1 MRAIVD
7 SDQHL
12 YEYRGMWEEH
22 IDPALRGEALRFVDD
37 DLGHTWMMWRD
48 QRIAIADVQRPG
60 QIDAVGEHF
69 RRAMDGLPACERYDD
84 VLPQHYWEPKARMAY
99 LDELRVAEAFLFP
112 NYGLLWER
120 TLDEVPGALKANLTA
135 WNRWCATVS
144 AEGGGRLHPVAHVTL
159 RDLDWLERELRTLS
173 AAGVRLAMVAPA
185 LVDGKPLSHPD
196 VDRAWSA
203 FVTHGVTPI
212 FHVADQRRPF
222 ADAWYTDTGQAF
234 VPTLES
240 VFLWTG
246 AALATADL
254 IINGVFERHPELR
267 LGIVELS
274 AMWVGQYL
282 MMLDGATQF
291 TSRINGRVPAQ
302 LSMSP
307 SDYFRRHVRV
317 SSFAYEEPAF
327 LRKQLDADL
336 FMCGS
341 DYPHSEGTATPVAD
355 YTNSV
360 AVADAPGLFGDNADF
375 LLRR

>member
-12 YEYRGMWEEH
+12 YEYRGMWQDH
-22 IDPALRGEALRFVDD
+22 IDPAVRGEALRFVDD
-37 DLGHTWMMWRD
+37 DLGHTWMTWRD
-48 QRIAIADVQRPG
+48 KRIAIADVQRPG
-60 QIDAVGEHF
+60 QVDAVGDHF
-69 RRAMDGLPACERYDD
+69 RRAMDGLPARERYDE
-84 VLPQHYWEPKARMAY
+84 VLPEHYWHPKARLAY
-99 LDELRVAEAFLFP
+99 LDELRVVEAFLFP

-120 TLDEVPGALKANLTA
+120 TLDEAPAALTGNLTA

-159 RDLDWLERELRTLS
+159 RDLGWLERELATLS

-196 VDRAWSA
+196 VDPAWSA

-212 FHVADQRRPF
+212 FHVAEQRRPF

-240 VFLWTG
+240 IFLWTG

-254 IINGVFERHPELR
+254 VINGVFERHPDLR

-291 TSRINGRVPAQ
+291 TSRINGRTIAR

-307 SDYFRRHVRV
+307 SDYFRRGVRV
-317 SSFAYEEPAF
+317 SAFAYEEPAF
-327 LRKQLDADL
+327 LQKQLGADL

-341 DYPHSEGTATPVAD
+341 DYPHAEGTATPVAD
-355 YTNSV
+355 YTNSI
-360 AVADAPGLFGDNADF
+360 AIADAPGLFGDNADF

>member
-1 MRAIVD
+1 MRAIGD

-12 YEYRGMWEEH
+12 YEYRGMWEDH
-22 IDPALRGEALRFVDD
+22 IDPAVRDEALRFVDD

-48 QRIAIADVQRPG
+48 RRLAIADVQRPG

-69 RRAMDGLPACERYDD
+69 RRAMDGLPARERYDE
-84 VLPQHYWEPKARMAY
+84 VLPEHYWQPKARLAF

-120 TLDEVPGALKANLTA
+120 TLDEVPAALTGNLTA
-135 WNRWCATVS
+135 WNRWCATVA

-159 RDLDWLERELRTLS
+159 RDLDWLERQLRALS

-185 LVDGKPLSHPD
+185 LVDGKPLSHPE

-212 FHVADQRRPF
+212 FHVAEQRRPF
-222 ADAWYTDTGQAF
+222 ADAWYTDTGRAF

-254 IINGVFERHPELR
+254 ILNGVFERHPELR
-267 LGIVELS
+267 LGI
-274 AMWVGQYL
+274 
-282 MMLDGATQF
+282 
-291 TSRINGRVPAQ
+291 
-302 LSMSP
+302 
-307 SDYFRRHVRV
+307 
-317 SSFAYEEPAF
+317 
-327 LRKQLDADL
+327 
-336 FMCGS
+336 
-341 DYPHSEGTATPVAD
+341 
-355 YTNSV
+355 
-360 AVADAPGLFGDNADF
+360 
-375 LLRR
+375 

>member
-12 YEYRGMWEEH
+12 YEYRGMWEDH
-22 IDPALRGEALRFVDD
+22 IDPAVRDEALRFVDD

-48 QRIAIADVQRPG
+48 RRLAIADVQRPG

-69 RRAMDGLPACERYDD
+69 RRAMDGLPARERYDE
-84 VLPQHYWEPKARMAY
+84 VLPEHYWQPKARLAF

-120 TLDEVPGALKANLTA
+120 TLDEVPAALTGNLTA
-135 WNRWCATVS
+135 WNRWCATVA

-159 RDLDWLERELRTLS
+159 RDLDWLEGQLRALS

-185 LVDGKPLSHPD
+185 LVDGKPLSHPE

-212 FHVADQRRPF
+212 FHVAEQRRPF
-222 ADAWYTDTGQAF
+222 ADAWYTDTGRAF

-254 IINGVFERHPELR
+254 ILNGVFERHPGLR

-291 TSRINGRVPAQ
+291 TSRLNGRVPAK

-307 SDYFRRHVRV
+307 SDYFRSQVRV
-317 SSFAYEEPAF
+317 SAFAYEDPAF
-327 LRKQLDADL
+327 LRQQLDADL

-341 DYPHSEGTATPVAD
+341 DYPHAEGTATPAAD
-355 YTNSV
+355 YLTSV
-360 AVADAPGLFGDNADF
+360 TLAEAPGLYGRNADF

>member
-1 MRAIVD
+1 MHPIVD

-12 YEYRGMWEEH
+12 YEHRGMWEEH
-22 IDPALRGEALRFVDD
+22 IDPLLRKEALRFVDD
-37 DLGHTWMMWRD
+37 DLGHTWLTWREK
-48 QRIAIADVQRPG
+48 RIGIADVQRPG
-60 QIDAVGEHF
+60 QVDAVGEHF
-69 RRAMDGLPACERYDD
+69 RRAMEGRPASERYDD
-84 VLPQHYWEPKARMAY
+84 VLPEHYWEPRARLAH
-99 LDELRVAEAFLFP
+99 LAELGVFEAFLFP

-120 TLDEVPGALKANLTA
+120 TLDEVPAALLGNMTA
-135 WNRWCATVS
+135 WNRWCATVRR
-144 AEGGGRLHPVAHVTL
+144 EGSGRLHPVAHVTL
-159 RDLDWLERELRTLS
+159 RDLGWLERELS
-173 AAGVRLAMVAPA
+173 AASSAGVRLAMVAPA

-196 VDRAWSA
+196 LDRAWSA
-203 FVTHGVTPI
+203 FATHGVTPI
-212 FHVADQRRPF
+212 FHVAEQRRPF
-222 ADAWYTDTGQAF
+222 ADAWYTDDGQVF

-254 IINGVFERHPELR
+254 IINGVFERHADLR

-291 TSRINGRVPAQ
+291 TSRLNGRVPAK

-307 SDYFRRHVRV
+307 SDYFRSQVRV
-317 SSFAYEEPAF
+317 SAFAYEDPAY
-327 LRKQLDADL
+327 LRQQLDADL

-341 DYPHSEGTATPVAD
+341 DYPHAEGTATPAAD
-355 YTNSV
+355 YMTSV
-360 AVADAPGLFGDNADF
+360 TFAEAPGLYGRNADF